1 MENIITI
8 TDDFDLYKIAYSGQ
22 CFRVRRF
29 EDDMYRFV
37 TDEYILY
44 IKKIGNV
51 EYSISC
57 SKDIWNE
64 VWFSYFDLGR
74 NYEKIRRG
82 LSFKNEFVGNAIVA
96 GEGIR
101 ILRQDKWEML
111 VTFIISQRKSIP
123 AIANAIMRMCERFG
137 KLVDTEYE
145 SLNLFPTVED
155 LINVRIDE
163 LLDCGLGY
171 RAGYISSAIEKV
183 VTGDLDLEIMANYN
197 DEDLFEKLKE
207 FKGVG
212 NKVADCVCLFGYGRL
227 ARVPIDVWIQK
238 AIEQEFEG
246 ENLFVE
252 CGKVAGVLQQYV
264 FYYQKNREYGGN

>member
-145 SLNLFPTVED
+145 RLNLFPTVED